1 MNKVEQ
7 IAPGVCDNYLDIFK
21 KTESDDIFGLYLCEL
36 RNLPRMSNA
45 QKKQLLLESKTNK
58 NSKKLFLEQNLGLVI
73 SVVSKYFP
81 CYVDI
86 LDLIQEGNIALNKAI
101 ELFNPSLGNEFSTY
115 AYHAIRNNIITYLN
129 KSQKKHN
136 HLSLEED
143 INNIEEINNKPNKS
157 NKTLMEILPDIS
169 NVDLN
174 EQVEESNIKEVISNL
189 INRINKP
196 RWKAVLELRYGFRD
210 GMCYTYE
217 EIGVIINTHR
227 SRVEQIDKALL
238 KNLNNCINK
247 NEVEDYLIKSSQST
261 INCIKDKSKYSS
273 KFLFGVEKL
282 RRKLENRDRDVHAI
296 EIDDVPNIS
305 FIEKEIFKL
314 KYYKKMSNNDIKN
327 KLKLTDNLYTHNLN
341 SLKIKIFL
349 MEEDR
354 RYEENLK
361 TRVNYSKSFLT
372 IKNA

>member
-1 MNKVEQ
+1 MRITKSPQNE
-7 IAPGVCDNYLDIFK
+7 
-21 KTESDDIFGLYLCEL
+21 LC
-36 RNLPRMSNA
+36 S
-45 QKKQLLLESKTNK
+45 KKQLLLESKTNK
-58 NSKKLFLEQNLGLVI
+58 NSKKLFFEQNLGLVI
-73 SVVSKYFP
+73 YVVSKCFP

-115 AYHAIRNNIITYLN
+115 AYPVIRNDIFTYL
-129 KSQKKHN
+129 KKLQKKHN
-136 HLSLEED
+136 NLSLEED
-143 INNIEEINNKPNKS
+143 INGIEEINNKLNKTNKS

-169 NVDLN
+169 NIDLN
-174 EQVEESNIKEVISNL
+174 EQVEESNIKEVVSNL

-217 EIGVIINTHR
+217 EIGVILNTHR

-247 NEVEDYLIKSSQST
+247 NEVEDYLIKPSQST
-261 INCIKDKSKYSS
+261 TNCIKDKSKYSS

-305 FIEKEIFKL
+305 IIEKEIFKL